1 MPQIK
6 LGKALGLLAKGARN
20 LALKKPLA
28 VSFEITHSCNC
39 NCQQCDKGGQIAGE
53 ILAPPARFGEL
64 AGELRPLVAQISGG
78 EPLLRDDIDEIIREV
93 KTQGHPPLMVLVT
106 NAKLLT
112 EQLYLHLK
120 ELGIDEFSISL
131 DYPDERHDTNR
142 RCPGLYRHLDELL
155 PRLARHGHKDITL
168 ISVIREQNLEDIP
181 GIAEHAPR
189 WNVSVNFS
197 AYTTLRTHD
206 ASLTVR
212 QERLDLLRKQLDYL
226 IEFKRRTGRLFTPES
241 VLNRYYEYF
250 ANGNRIPGCQ
260 AGIRC
265 LVVNPDGR
273 MAPCAMFPAESFPT
287 QKELIENFSR
297 GNTCEGCYVSMRA
310 NTEKSIGTL
319 LKDAWISFRQFQRD

>member
-6 LGKALGLLAKGARN
+6 LGKALGLLARGARN
-20 LALKKPLA
+20 LAQKKPLA

-39 NCQQCDKGGQIAGE
+39 NCQQCDKGGRIAGE
-53 ILAPPARFGEL
+53 ILAPPERFGEL
-64 AGELRPLVAQISGG
+64 AGELRPLIAQISGG
-78 EPLLRDDIDEIIREV
+78 EPLLRDDIDEFLREV
-93 KTQGHPPLMVLVT
+93 KTQGKPPLMVLVT

-120 ELGIDEFSISL
+120 EMGIDEFSISL

-181 GIAEHAPR
+181 GIVEHALR

-197 AYTTLRTHD
+197 AYTMLRTQD

-212 QERLDLLRKQLDYL
+212 QERLDLLRKQLDILSHPERAHRELYPKEHL
-226 IEFKRRTGRLFTPES
+226 RRLLCEH
-241 VLNRYYEYF
+241 
-250 ANGNRIPGCQ
+250 ACQ
-260 AGIRC
+260 CRKIDRHPAERC
-265 LVVNPDGR
+265 LGL
-273 MAPCAMFPAESFPT
+273 FPAIPA
-287 QKELIENFSR
+287 QL
-297 GNTCEGCYVSMRA
+297 GA
-310 NTEKSIGTL
+310 
-319 LKDAWISFRQFQRD
+319 